1 MRLPT
6 HCSIHLSPY
15 LKFKIYS
22 LNIKV
27 NLPQNLVCIEKH
39 FSFHRKY
46 SETRSHTDNFGE
58 NNVKCLIAKG
68 ICRFV
73 PHSSAG
79 GF

>member
-1 MRLPT
+1 MGIISLII
-6 HCSIHLSPY
+6 SIISISISVIVTGIPFY
-15 LKFKIYS
+15 
-22 LNIKV
+22 
-27 NLPQNLVCIEKH
+27 C
-39 FSFHRKY
+39 KY
-46 SETRSHTDNFGE
+46 IETRSHTDNFGE

>member
-6 HCSIHLSPY
+6 HGTMQPISI

-46 SETRSHTDNFGE
+46 
-58 NNVKCLIAKG
+58 K
-68 ICRFV
+68 
-73 PHSSAG
+73 
-79 GF
+79 

>member
-1 MRLPT
+1 MKK
-6 HCSIHLSPY
+6 
-15 LKFKIYS
+15 LKEI
-22 LNIKV
+22 IKAG
-27 NLPQNLVCIEKH
+27 LKDMG
-39 FSFHRKY
+39 
-46 SETRSHTDNFGE
+46 TRSHTDNFGE

>member
-6 HCSIHLSPY
+6 RYSIHLSPY

-46 SETRSHTDNFGE
+46 KAFFSAANINKNHKKT
-58 NNVKCLIAKG
+58 NNTIRINNPIPIRG
-68 ICRFV
+68 
-73 PHSSAG
+73 
-79 GF
+79 

>member
-46 SETRSHTDNFGE
+46 TQNHKKQTTRSGSAN
-58 NNVKCLIAKG
+58 I
-68 ICRFV
+68 
-73 PHSSAG
+73 HSIIQSELQIDYRLNQ
-79 GF
+79 

>member
-27 NLPQNLVCIEKH
+27 NLPQNLVCIENQ
-39 FSFHRKY
+39 FSFNRKY
-46 SETRSHTDNFGE
+46 
-58 NNVKCLIAKG
+58 K
-68 ICRFV
+68 
-73 PHSSAG
+73 
-79 GF
+79 